1 MATVLSRQQKRLL
14 VAAVVLVGAWLAQQ
28 AGVDVSSLL
37 GNLETRPGEARIELP
52 RDTGAN
58 SESATHRISR
68 AIAARES
75 GFMVTVD
82 ARVSKLLRDDREGSR
97 HQRFLIEL
105 DDGQTLLVAHNI
117 DLAKRVEIEVGDPV
131 RVRGQYEWNDRGGLL
146 HWTHHD
152 PDGDHPGGWI
162 ESDGR
167 RID

>member
-1 MATVLSRQQKRLL
+1 MALSVSRQHRRVIL
-14 VAAVVLVGAWLAQQ
+14 AAVVLAGAWLAQQ
-28 AGVDVSSLL
+28 AGVDVAALL
-37 GNLETRPGEARIELP
+37 GGVEESAGGARVEAP
-52 RDTGAN
+52 RDSSPSTG
-58 SESATHRISR
+58 SAARRIDR

-75 GFMVTVD
+75 GFMITVE
-82 ARVSKLLRDDREGSR
+82 ARVAKLLRDDLDGSR

-117 DLAKRVEIEVGDPV
+117 DLAKRAEIEVGDSV

-162 ESDGR
+162 ESGGSR
-167 RID
+167 VE

>member
-1 MATVLSRQQKRLL
+1 MTLAFSRQQKRLL
-14 VAAVVLVGAWLAQQ
+14 AVLVVLVGAWLAQQ
-28 AGVDVSSLL
+28 AAIDVSLRS
-37 GNLETRPGEARIELP
+37 GNVEPGPSDARIELR

-58 SESATHRISR
+58 SDSAARRISR

-82 ARVSKLLRDDREGSR
+82 AHVSKLLRDDREGSR

-105 DDGQTLLVAHNI
+105 EDGQTLLVAHNI
-117 DLAKRVEIEVGDPV
+117 DLAKRIEIEVGDPL

-152 PDGDHPGGWI
+152 PDGNHPGGWI
-162 ESDGR
+162 ESGGR